1 MYTWR
6 GFPIILTDH
15 AYDKM
20 SNIRLSM
27 WDLIQILDYSEDC
40 LEDKRR
46 DVFERC
52 TKWRKKEIKVVFKKE
67 YSKWAESLGWII
79 ITVMERR

>member
-40 LEDKRR
+40 LEDKNYPIYH
-46 DVFERC
+46 E
-52 TKWRKKEIKVVFKKE
+52 KEI
-67 YSKWAESLGWII
+67 
-79 ITVMERR
+79 

>member
-20 SNIRLSM
+20 YNIRLSM
-27 WDLIQILDYSEDC
+27 WDLIQILDYSDDC
-40 LEDKRR
+40 LKGQRKDI
-46 DVFERC
+46 FERC
-52 TKWRKKEIKVVFKKE
+52 TKWRKKEIKIVFKKE
-67 YSKWAESLGWII
+67 YSKWTNSLSWII
-79 ITVMERR
+79 ITVIERR